1 MNELSMKSD
10 KKLPNLKEPVKGK
23 KGTSKYM
30 RMKVTNAPYASD
42 YKKAMNAGF
51 KSDANRKAAFAK
63 MNDSTHSADK
73 KPEKY
78 VGPDGKTK
86 IRMVAMDKE
95 VVKKEE
101 MQAYRIGH
109 KSVAGNVHAKNP
121 DDAMKQLRKKGVKGD
136 IKLTHR
142 GPVSSLPKRRIPTR
156 EELDKAKNEASVLK
170 PKSAMDIVK
179 HARTLAKN
187 PRDYMMN
194 RKKYI
199 DKARAKVFK
208 MYPKEAINHDD
219 AHRDA
224 QTHSDGSMS
233 VKKIP
238 SMIKKSGD
246 KHLHLHMK
254 SYHKEKDGQDFAK
267 KHGYKVKNY
276 VKTPSGT
283 RMDIHKE
290 SVDEARVTSTAFR
303 KKNAM
308 VNPMDKK
315 NISDMAKDKKYKGNT
330 SGLMRDVKK
339 KYPDQHHSKI
349 VQDIYKKH
357 AETNEM
363 IDPMDLRGR
372 PKKKDPNPES
382 PYGMKHP
389 LHPMNIAKKKAKE
402 AEKVKKEAKTFD
414 YFDSKDAASAH
425 AKKHGG
431 KVFVNTG
438 KGATKVKGK
447 PVNTHVVIKKEA
459 VEYPHMMYDPKT
471 GNQVKAKTP
480 ADHNK
485 YSKMGYT
492 HEKPNTDEALNLQQ
506 RMKRSRLMKRMKA
519 RIKIGRKRAMK
530 KMANKKT
537 IEKRAMRQARN
548 QIAKK
553 LTRGIP
559 KGELSFARKQEIEK
573 RLSKPALQSRIKRIA
588 KRIFKDVRKKEVERK
603 KG

>member
-1 MNELSMKSD
+1 MAPLDFKHFTSARYRPGEDDAINYYAQKRKKQYHGNEGKDVKELSMKPD
-10 KKLPNLKEPVKGK
+10 KKLPNLKVPVKGK
-23 KGTSKYM
+23 KGQSKFM
-30 RMKVTNAPYASD
+30 RKQLITKAKDDINASVQ
-42 YKKAMNAGF
+42 
-51 KSDANRKAAFAK
+51 
-63 MNDSTHSADK
+63 SADR

-78 VGPDGKTK
+78 MKPDGKVG
-86 IRMVAMDKE
+86 IRMVKTDKE
-95 VVKKEE
+95 VVKKEQ
-101 MQAYRIGH
+101 MQVFRVGH
-109 KSVAGNVHAKNP
+109 KDMSGNVHATDP
-121 DDAMKQLRKKGVKGD
+121 DDAMKKLRKKGLKGD

-142 GPVSSLPKRRIPTR
+142 GSVKSMPKRRIPTR
-156 EELDKAKNEASVLK
+156 EELDSKDKPFVKKLIGKLRKGSNTHAKQADDLEKAMKTEVSVLK
-170 PKSAMDIVK
+170 PTKPTDIIK
-179 HARTLAKN
+179 HAKTLAKN

-194 RKKYI
+194 KKKYL
-199 DKARAKVFK
+199 DKARAKVFR

-238 SMIKKSGD
+238 SMIKKPGD

-290 SVDEARVTSTAFR
+290 
-303 KKNAM
+303 M
-308 VNPMDKK
+308 V
-315 NISDMAKDKKYKGNT
+315 
-330 SGLMRDVKK
+330 
-339 KYPDQHHSKI
+339 
-349 VQDIYKKH
+349 
-357 AETNEM
+357 
-363 IDPMDLRGR
+363 DPMDLRGR

-389 LHPMNIAKKKAKE
+389 LHPANIAKKKAKE

-471 GNQVKAKTP
+471 GKEVEAKTP

-485 YSKMGYT
+485 YAKMGYT
-492 HEKPNTDEALNLQQ
+492 HEKPNTDEALNLAQ

-559 KGELSFARKQEIEK
+559 KKELTFARKQEIEK
-573 RLSKPALQSRIKRIA
+573 RLSKPALQQRIKRMA

>member
-1 MNELSMKSD
+1 MPQMKSFFDLVNELSMKSD
-10 KKLPNLKEPVKGK
+10 KKLPNLKVPVKGK
-23 KGTSKYM
+23 KGVSKFS
-30 RMKVTNAPYASD
+30 R
-42 YKKAMNAGF
+42 KKAIGQAKDDLNAGF
-51 KSDANRKAAFAK
+51 KTDANRKAAFAK
-63 MNDSTHSADK
+63 MNDAVQSADR

-78 VGPDGKTK
+78 LKPDGKVG
-86 IRMVAMDKE
+86 IRMVKTDKE
-95 VVKKEE
+95 VIKKEQ
-101 MQAYRIGH
+101 MQVFRIGH
-109 KSVAGNVHAKNP
+109 KTMGGNVHAKDP
-121 DDAMKQLRKKGVKGD
+121 QSAMAQLRKKGVKGD

-142 GPVSSLPKRRIPTR
+142 GSVKSMP
-156 EELDKAKNEASVLK
+156 KAKKVEQTEASVLK
-170 PKSAMDIVK
+170 PTKPTDIIK
-179 HARTLAKN
+179 HAKTLAKN

-194 RKKYI
+194 KKKYL
-199 DKARAKVFK
+199 DKARAKVFR

-238 SMIKKSGD
+238 SMIKKPGD

-290 SVDEARVTSTAFR
+290 
-303 KKNAM
+303 M
-308 VNPMDKK
+308 V
-315 NISDMAKDKKYKGNT
+315 
-330 SGLMRDVKK
+330 
-339 KYPDQHHSKI
+339 
-349 VQDIYKKH
+349 
-357 AETNEM
+357 
-363 IDPMDLRGR
+363 DPMDLRGR
-372 PKKKDPNPES
+372 PKKPDPNPES
-382 PYGMKHP
+382 PYGIKHP
-389 LHPMNIAKKKAKE
+389 LHPANIAKKKAKE
-402 AEKVKKEAKTFD
+402 AEKAKKEEVD
-414 YFDSKDAASAH
+414 
-425 AKKHGG
+425 
-431 KVFVNTG
+431 V
-438 KGATKVKGK
+438 
-447 PVNTHVVIKKEA
+447 
-459 VEYPHMMYDPKT
+459 
-471 GNQVKAKTP
+471 
-480 ADHNK
+480 
-485 YSKMGYT
+485 
-492 HEKPNTDEALNLQQ
+492 DEALNLAQ

-559 KGELSFARKQEIEK
+559 KGELTFARKQEIEK
-573 RLSKPALQSRIKRIA
+573 RLAKPALQQRIKRMA

>member
-1 MNELSMKSD
+1 MPQMKSFFDLVNELSMKSD
-10 KKLPNLKEPVKGK
+10 KKLPNLKVPVKGK
-23 KGTSKYM
+23 KGVSKFS
-30 RMKVTNAPYASD
+30 R
-42 YKKAMNAGF
+42 KKAIGQAKDDLNAGF
-51 KSDANRKAAFAK
+51 KTDANRKAAFAK
-63 MNDSTHSADK
+63 MNDAVQSADR

-78 VGPDGKTK
+78 LKPDGKVG
-86 IRMVAMDKE
+86 IRMVKTDKE
-95 VVKKEE
+95 VIKKEQ
-101 MQAYRIGH
+101 MQVFRIGH
-109 KSVAGNVHAKNP
+109 KTMGGNVHAKDP
-121 DDAMKQLRKKGVKGD
+121 QSAMAQLRKKGVKGD

-142 GPVSSLPKRRIPTR
+142 GSVKSMP
-156 EELDKAKNEASVLK
+156 KAKKVEQTEASVLK
-170 PKSAMDIVK
+170 PTKPTDIIK
-179 HARTLAKN
+179 HAKTLAKN

-194 RKKYI
+194 KKKYL
-199 DKARAKVFK
+199 DKARAKVFR

-238 SMIKKSGD
+238 SMIKKPGD

-290 SVDEARVTSTAFR
+290 
-303 KKNAM
+303 M
-308 VNPMDKK
+308 V
-315 NISDMAKDKKYKGNT
+315 
-330 SGLMRDVKK
+330 
-339 KYPDQHHSKI
+339 
-349 VQDIYKKH
+349 
-357 AETNEM
+357 
-363 IDPMDLRGR
+363 DPMDLRGR

-382 PYGMKHP
+382 PYGIKHP
-389 LHPMNIAKKKAKE
+389 LHPANIAKKKAKE
-402 AEKVKKEAKTFD
+402 AEKAKKEEVD
-414 YFDSKDAASAH
+414 
-425 AKKHGG
+425 
-431 KVFVNTG
+431 V
-438 KGATKVKGK
+438 
-447 PVNTHVVIKKEA
+447 
-459 VEYPHMMYDPKT
+459 
-471 GNQVKAKTP
+471 
-480 ADHNK
+480 
-485 YSKMGYT
+485 
-492 HEKPNTDEALNLQQ
+492 DEALNLQQ

-559 KGELSFARKQEIEK
+559 KKELTFARKQEIEK
-573 RLSKPALQSRIKRIA
+573 RLAKPALQQRIKRIA
-588 KRIFKDVRKKEVERK
+588 KRIFKDVRKAEVQRK

>member
-1 MNELSMKSD
+1 MKSD
-10 KKLPNLKEPVKGK
+10 KKLPNLKVPVKGK
-23 KGTSKYM
+23 KGVSKFM
-30 RMKVTNAPYASD
+30 RKKVIT
-42 YKKAMNAGF
+42 KAKDDLSAGF

-78 VGPDGKTK
+78 IGPDGKTR
-86 IRMVAMDKE
+86 IRMVPTDKE
-95 VVKKEE
+95 VIKKEE

-109 KSVAGNVHAKNP
+109 KSMAGNVHAKNP

-136 IKLTHR
+136 ITLTHR

-208 MYPKEAINHDD
+208 MYPKEAINHSD

-238 SMIKKSGD
+238 SMIKKPDD

-290 SVDEARVTSTAFR
+290 EV
-303 KKNAM
+303 
-308 VNPMDKK
+308 
-315 NISDMAKDKKYKGNT
+315 
-330 SGLMRDVKK
+330 
-339 KYPDQHHSKI
+339 
-349 VQDIYKKH
+349 
-357 AETNEM
+357 NEM

-372 PKKKDPNPES
+372 PTKKDPYHGKTK
-382 PYGMKHP
+382 YGMKHP
-389 LHPMNIAKKKAKE
+389 LHPLNIQKRKE
-402 AEKVKKEAKTFD
+402 KEAKKAAAKKEDVDEARVTSTAFRRKTALVNPMVKKNISD
-414 YFDSKDAASAH
+414 MSKDKKYKGNTSAFMKAVKKKYPDEH
-425 AKKHGG
+425 HSDIVQNMYKKHAETNEE
-431 KVFVNTG
+431 KN
-438 KGATKVKGK
+438 
-447 PVNTHVVIKKEA
+447 
-459 VEYPHMMYDPKT
+459 VE
-471 GNQVKAKTP
+471 
-480 ADHNK
+480 
-485 YSKMGYT
+485 
-492 HEKPNTDEALNLQQ
+492 EALTLQQ
-506 RMKRSRLMKRMKA
+506 RMKRGRLMKRLKA
-519 RIKIGRKRAMK
+519 RIKIGRDRAKR

-537 IEKRAMRQARN
+537 LEKRAMRQARN

-559 KGELSFARKQEIEK
+559 KRELTFARKQEIEK
-573 RLSKPALQSRIKRIA
+573 RLDKPALKSRIQRIA
-588 KRIFKDVRKKEVERK
+588 KRIFKDVRKAEVQRK